1 MITEEMKTTTE
12 MILMTYLMDMVTW
25 LIGQKNINQDMAR
38 LDKEE
43 MLTILKNDYDDFKV
57 DHPTEYDEE
66 LLTAITTL
74 EKLSET
80 QFQELKMTILSWEP
94 IRTTSQTAL

>member
-43 MLTILKNDYDDFKV
+43 MLTVLKNDYDDFKANQV
-57 DHPTEYDEE
+57 TEYDEA
-66 LLTAITTL
+66 LLTTISTL
-74 EKLSET
+74 ERFSEQ

-94 IRTTSQTAL
+94 NVK

>member
-1 MITEEMKTTTE
+1 MKTTTE

-43 MLTILKNDYDDFKV
+43 MLTVLKNDYDDFKANQV
-57 DHPTEYDEE
+57 TEYDEA
-66 LLTAITTL
+66 LLTTISTL
-74 EKLSET
+74 ERFSEQ

-94 IRTTSQTAL
+94 NVK